1 MIETVFAL
9 ILVLKGEVV
18 EHTYKDKL
26 SSCMK
31 SARIAKKE
39 VNPANVRFICKQ
51 VKAETEIYMGAKK
64 ILRIITEWKI
74 KRITWSSSNWITK
87 ES

>member
-9 ILVLKGEVV
+9 LMFLNGEIV

-31 SARIAKKE
+31 SARIAKNE
-39 VNPANVRFICKQ
+39 VNTERVRFVCKKL
-51 VKAETEIYMGAKK
+51 KAETEVYMGAKK
-64 ILRIITEWKI
+64 ILRII
-74 KRITWSSSNWITK
+74 ND
-87 ES
+87 

>member
-1 MIETVFAL
+1 MIESVFAL
-9 ILVLKGEVV
+9 ILILKGEIV

-51 VKAETEIYMGAKK
+51 VKQKQRFIWVLKK
-64 ILRIITEWKI
+64 Y
-74 KRITWSSSNWITK
+74 
-87 ES
+87 

>member
-1 MIETVFAL
+1 MIESVFAL
-9 ILVLKGEVV
+9 ILILKGEIV

-51 VKAETEIYMGAKK
+51 VKAETEIYMGQKSIKK
-64 ILRIITEWKI
+64 LIIK
-74 KRITWSSSNWITK
+74 
-87 ES
+87 

>member
-39 VNPANVRFICKQ
+39 
-51 VKAETEIYMGAKK
+51 
-64 ILRIITEWKI
+64 
-74 KRITWSSSNWITK
+74 
-87 ES
+87 